1 MWHSAIFS
9 DSRGWA
15 VRALRRAAVLLV
27 LVLAGAPATSSA
39 QVLLTQD
46 EALRLVFPEPAEIE
60 RRTAYLDADRIA
72 ELEEETGIEQQSTI
86 VTYYVGREGDRPL
99 GVAYFDVHRVRT
111 LPEVLMVH
119 VEPGGSVGRI
129 EVLRF
134 AEPQEYLAPAGW
146 LERFEG
152 RRLAGDLAD
161 KHAVAGITGAT
172 LTSRAVTEAVRRTL
186 ALHGWLDPLADAGG
200 AAAP

>member
-1 MWHSAIFS
+1 MWRSATS
-9 DSRGWA
+9 SERGG
-15 VRALRRAAVLLV
+15 RAARVLLRAAVPLV
-27 LVLAGAPATSSA
+27 LFLVGGPAAASA
-39 QVLLTQD
+39 QVLLTQE

-60 RRTAYLDADRIA
+60 RRTAYLDADRVA
-72 ELEEETGIEQQSTI
+72 DLEEATGTEQPSTI
-86 VTYYVGREGDRPL
+86 VTYYVGTEGDRPL

-119 VEPGGSVGRI
+119 VEPDGRVGRI

-146 LERFEG
+146 LDRFEG
-152 RRLAGDLAD
+152 RRLVGDLDD
-161 KHAVAGITGAT
+161 KNAVAGITGAT

-186 ALHGWLDPLADAGG
+186 ALHEWLDPLSDDTGTG
-200 AAAP
+200 AP